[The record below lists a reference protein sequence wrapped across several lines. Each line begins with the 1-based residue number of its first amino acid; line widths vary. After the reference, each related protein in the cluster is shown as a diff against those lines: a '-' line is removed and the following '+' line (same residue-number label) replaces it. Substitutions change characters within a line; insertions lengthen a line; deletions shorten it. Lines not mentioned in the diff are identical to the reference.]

1 MKLARFRRASI
12 DEHGSVSNALLGF
25 VAGLA
30 ALAAV
35 VLLVY
40 VVAAVGG
47 STDSAASGDVYA
59 SMGDSVAAGNGA
71 SDASTTAFA
80 ALVAAREE
88 LTLFNV
94 AKAGATT
101 RVVIDEQLAR
111 VLPLLGSGRVRLITI
126 SAGGND
132 LAALIPNAACTEDSP
147 PEACPLDETLDGV
160 SGRLDE
166 LLRLLRD
173 ADPSVPIVLLGY
185 PNFFSGTGHAWEA
198 PAGRVLPALVQ
209 RLQTTAAKYDRV
221 VVATPSFDGRGDE
234 PTHVNDA
241 QFDPHPNDAGHRVI
255 ADAIL
260 AALTEIEGT

>member
-1 MKLARFRRASI
+1 M
-12 DEHGSVSNALLGF
+12 SNALLGF

-30 ALAAV
+30 ALAVV

-47 STDSAASGDVYA
+47 STDTTTSGDVYA

-71 SDASTTAFA
+71 RDAATTSFA

-88 LTLFNV
+88 VTLFNV
-94 AKAGATT
+94 AEAGATS
-101 RVVIDEQLAR
+101 RVVIEEQLAD

-132 LAALIPNAACTEDSP
+132 LAALIPNAACTEDPP

-160 SGRLDE
+160 IERIDE
-166 LLRLLRD
+166 VLRLLRD

-185 PNFFSGTGHAWEA
+185 PNFFSGTRHAWEA
-198 PAGRVLPALVQ
+198 PAGRVLPALVE
-209 RLQTTAAKYDRV
+209 RLQAAAAKYDRIA
-221 VVATPSFDGRGDE
+221 VATPSFDGRGDAL
-234 PTHVNDA
+234 THVNDA
-241 QFDPHPNDAGHRVI
+241 EFDPHPNDAGHRVI

-260 AALTEIEGT
+260 AALAEIEGS